1 VDDWLSV
8 VLQEYQ
14 AIRAEILASLQT
26 QQSALAFGTATI
38 GILAA
43 AAVNVWKDK
52 IVPEMVFL
60 GAIPTLTYFVL
71 VIWMGEVARM
81 LRAGGFMLQLENRV
95 NGYFSHKGVARPL
108 EWETRMRGKVPR
120 DPDRR
125 PMYVWN
131 YRAIMWMFFALSL
144 ASICIGASRLD
155 LTPLSVTAVVL
166 LEAPFLLGAFV
177 FLYRRWIVY
186 VPGHGGWFRRFL
198 ESRARW
204 ILTEAV
210 LTEEKRVEGELK
222 DAQREAERMQIAQ
235 AALDPKATR

>member
-1 VDDWLSV
+1 MDDWLSV

-131 YRAIMWMFFALSL
+131 YRAIIWLFLLLSV
-144 ASICIGASRLD
+144 ASICIGTYRLGA
-155 LTPLSVTAVVL
+155 TPLRAVTVVL
-166 LEAPFLLGAFV
+166 LESPFLLGTFV
-177 FLYRRWIVY
+177 FVYRRWVLY
-186 VPGHGGWFRRFL
+186 VRHEGKFRTFVLRHARWVLTDRVARELEQPTSEMPAVPGQP
-198 ESRARW
+198 S
-204 ILTEAV
+204 
-210 LTEEKRVEGELK
+210 
-222 DAQREAERMQIAQ
+222 
-235 AALDPKATR
+235 AL